1 MLTSEEEEARGF
13 AHELSVLNERRKKAE
28 ADICDEIR
36 QLLKASPRILNERVL
51 VVYGDGWHH
60 GVIGIVASRLLE
72 AYEKPVVVIS
82 KDDNGFAV
90 GSARSMKGFNIFKCF
105 ESL

>member
-1 MLTSEEEEARGF
+1 M
-13 AHELSVLNERRKKAE
+13 
-28 ADICDEIR
+28 
-36 QLLKASPRILNERVL
+36 
-51 VVYGDGWHH
+51 VYGDGWHH

-105 ESL
+105 ESCRDILVNSADMSARADLQSRARISPSSTA